1 MKRENPAKKVG
12 SMLDQKSVKKIYS
25 YDILKEDV
33 KYILHTEP
41 VVRRCGLDGCLTPQ
55 LEWYDNN
62 WMEKFLRHVF
72 SIVDFLGVKPYA
84 IEIQPEKSQEN
95 NIKVFSKAIK
105 RLYDEYTNKYN
116 ELLIFIENRTR
127 QYIQDGEN

>member
-1 MKRENPAKKVG
+1 
-12 SMLDQKSVKKIYS
+12 MLDQKSVKKIYS